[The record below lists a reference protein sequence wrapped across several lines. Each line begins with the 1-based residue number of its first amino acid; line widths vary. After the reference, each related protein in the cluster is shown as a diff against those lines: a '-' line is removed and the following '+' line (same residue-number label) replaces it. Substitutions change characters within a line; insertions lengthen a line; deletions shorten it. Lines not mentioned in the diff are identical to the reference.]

1 MSTADAAAVDNL
13 LRAVRDFAEDDISG
27 HPLTR
32 DLLDLINCLV
42 AAVTTTTA
50 DAEYVGDVLDRLR
63 TRSNEAYESFRA
75 RSAQARPVRYGVSG
89 CMI

>member
-1 MSTADAAAVDNL
+1 MSTANAAAADNL

-42 AAVTTTTA
+42 ATVTATSTDT
-50 DAEYVGDVLDRLR
+50 EYVGDLLDRLR
-63 TRSNEAYESFRA
+63 TRSNEAYESFHARA
-75 RSAQARPVRYGVSG
+75 AQAQPVRYGVSG